1 MLPQEKCVLGRGGW
15 PPGPPMLRACHVF
28 FSAGTFLPI
37 FCCIFSI
44 NVNWSVHKKKNHII
58 YWKQCI
64 YIVHIY
70 ESRSLQLEIH
80 TQYWWQIA
88 KICIQ
93 RNKKK
98 TPLNMYLNTES
109 CVCIHYKYL
118 FCVFR
123 LFSPLPHVDLN
134 FLTRQW
140 ILHHFTDHRDNQ
152 PSVRCLIKLT

>member
-1 MLPQEKCVLGRGGW
+1 MCWEGGGW

-58 YWKQCI
+58 YWNNAYTLYTYMNHGHYNLKFI
-64 YIVHIY
+64 HNIGDK
-70 ESRSLQLEIH
+70 SLRYASKE
-80 TQYWWQIA
+80 T
-88 KICIQ
+88 
-93 RNKKK
+93 KKK